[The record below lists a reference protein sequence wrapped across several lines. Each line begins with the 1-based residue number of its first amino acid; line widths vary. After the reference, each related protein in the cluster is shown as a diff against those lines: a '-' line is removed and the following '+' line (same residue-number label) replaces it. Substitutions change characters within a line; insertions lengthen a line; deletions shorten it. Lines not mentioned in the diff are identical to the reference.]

1 MDSMIRI
8 LIMAFVV
15 VVPIAIILFVIWS
28 QRDGNTTEQVPS
40 YNELKVDNAHLRRE
54 NQQLKDRLGEFDT

>member
-8 LIMAFVV
+8 LIMASVV
-15 VVPIAIILFVIWS
+15 VVPIAVILFVVLS
-28 QRDGNTTEQVPS
+28 QRDRNTIEQVPS

-54 NQQLKDRLGEFDT
+54 NQELKDRLGEFDT